1 MKTPKFD
8 ASLHRG
14 TCNGGTMMDE
24 FEFEGSLLLEKLA
37 ALNLVDEF
45 YAAVDSD
52 DLSEVVSLLRDA
64 EVDEETIAIVIKKIQ
79 D

>member
-1 MKTPKFD
+1 
-8 ASLHRG
+8 
-14 TCNGGTMMDE
+14 MMDE

-37 ALNLVDEF
+37 ALNLVDDF
-45 YAAVDSD
+45 YAAIDSD